1 MKLQNKPDTT
11 FEPHPEY
18 DGQAVCVDVTPLRT
32 TRSSFGE
39 RETLRMVFES
49 RELRQDGKPFLV
61 FSRNFTPSIHEKAA
75 LRQFLKQWFGRDLTT
90 AEQNEFDTET
100 LIGRPARVS
109 VVHNDYDGKTY
120 ANIGLI
126 RPDKSGDPL
135 QPCGKYVRMKDRD
148 QSRDEKFR
156 PAAGGGGSNVEAD
169 WRRAKVHVGRHTGLD
184 LGDLDRESVEKL
196 VTLWLPEALEKEKPL
211 KADRDLIAA
220 LQQASQALGLGGD
233 DEDEIPF

>member
-1 MKLQNKPDTT
+1 MKLHNKPDAA

-18 DGQAVCVDVTPLRT
+18 DGQAVCVDVTPLRST
-32 TRSSFGE
+32 KSSFGD
-39 RETLRMVFES
+39 RETFRVVFET

-75 LRQFLKQWFGRDLTT
+75 LRQFLRQWFGRDLTT
-90 AEQNEFDTET
+90 AEQHEFDTEM
-100 LIGRPARVS
+100 LIGRPARLS
-109 VVHNDYDGKTY
+109 VIHTEYEGKTY

-135 QPCGKYVRMKDRD
+135 QPCGKYVRVKDRD

-156 PAAGGGGSNVEAD
+156 PAAGGDGAAPESD

-196 VTLWLPEALEKEKPL
+196 IIKWLPEALEKEKPL
-211 KADRDLIAA
+211 KADRELIAA
-220 LQQASQALGLGGD
+220 LQQASQALGI
-233 DEDEIPF
+233 DEDDDNIPF

>member
-1 MKLQNKPDTT
+1 MRKSG
-11 FEPHPEY
+11 Y
-18 DGQAVCVDVTPLRT
+18 
-32 TRSSFGE
+32 GE
-39 RETLRMVFES
+39 RETFRLVFES

-135 QPCGKYVRMKDRD
+135 QPSGKYTRVKDRD
-148 QSRDEKFR
+148 TGKDEKFR
-156 PAAGGGGSNVEAD
+156 PAAGGGSDAETD
-169 WRRAKVHVGRHTGLD
+169 WRRVKVHVGRHTGLD

-196 VTLWLPEALEKEKPL
+196 ITKWLPEALEKEKPL
-211 KADRDLIAA
+211 KADRELIAA
-220 LQQASQALGLGGD
+220 LQQASQALGI
-233 DEDEIPF
+233 DEDDDNIPF